1 MNLRVVVAAVAGAVV
16 LSVLE
21 FLTYGF
27 LITDFI
33 NANRVEYAGLI
44 KEPPNV
50 VTFVLFN
57 LVWCS
62 LLAFIFDK
70 WADIRTFAGGASA
83 GAIIFAAVVLGINLG
98 YVTFFNLLKNAVVVI
113 SVKLMAMAITGAITG
128 GLMAAILGRM
138 KGQAAA

>member
-33 NANRVEYAGLI
+33 NANRVEYAGLL
-44 KEPPNV
+44 KRPPNV

-70 WADIRTFAGGASA
+70 WANIRTFAGGASA
-83 GAIIFAAVVLGINLG
+83 GAIVLAAVVLAFNLE
-98 YVTFFNLLKNAVVVI
+98 YVTFFNLLKNAAVVI
-113 SVKLMAMAITGAITG
+113 PVKLIAMAIEGAITG
-128 GLMAAILGRM
+128 GLMAVILGRM
-138 KGQAAA
+138 KGQTPA

>member
-1 MNLRVVVAAVAGAVV
+1 MTRHRLWRSIESRSSDHG
-16 LSVLE
+16 
-21 FLTYGF
+21 
-27 LITDFI
+27 DFI

-83 GAIIFAAVVLGINLG
+83 GAFILAAVVLGINLG

-113 SVKLMAMAITGAITG
+113 AVKLIAVAITGEITG
-128 GLMAAILGRM
+128 
-138 KGQAAA
+138 